1 MRTALALCFLVVT
14 AAFAQEQMKVLER
27 KPLEAL
33 TEAGAWTATGGPE
46 SAVKMVADPE
56 NPQRHALQF
65 SVLTDLQGPPG
76 TKYPAGWPSCS
87 YDIKPPQDWRGF
99 NWITFRIRVDSPAKD
114 RLFPVRFI
122 IHTKAKTSLNKL
134 LPALRPGKWVN
145 ARVRLDKVSDL
156 DQVDFA
162 HFFICEDEYP
172 DKLAMTFTVAD
183 FQLEKSETLD
193 NYLPPRECAAAL
205 YCGEGEQWTLLGPG
219 TPTLPGKLKLTTGA
233 ECPLKS
239 TDSVLWRATNVFT
252 RNHFLG
258 KRPLGQEV
266 AAGATLEV
274 PVEFPVPPQ
283 PGYYLLIANV
293 ARDGQSLCGG
303 RVGAEDFYVRKPGE
317 TMAYTAL
324 CYRLAVA
331 DWLTDR
337 LYGGMMTH
345 GSIVLPHTYDPYD
358 KATYLLWLRS
368 WCTDCGKNTEGLEA
382 GVTGLVFACEALRR
396 SGDQVR
402 LAFADKLLRDTL
414 DYMIRG
420 MQDPDGGV
428 KIVTNELTQNYG
440 DILGEMGWVSA
451 SRDSNQVGE
460 WVRPMARAI
469 LYFRGL
475 KGEEAYVRKLQQA
488 AFAAADFIVRN
499 GTDAVGERSHV
510 LRHYQYPPYTPN
522 APQPLKRTLFHQEG
536 RQCEVYVGRAMA
548 GVSYVAYARAVCG
561 LQVPATWLTA
571 LRETTAWAAERMAP
585 RGGWFDYGCEDIVE
599 GGCHTFLG
607 NQYIG
612 EGTMGHYLLEKTLGH
627 PDQAAAAAAATK
639 LAYHYV
645 TDNCVIRGRK
655 FGVPTEFWVGPYLY
669 WELLEYN
676 TYIERDPTFAE
687 WLQGITDAY
696 VKTGKWQAFTDRGRA
711 TVGRGTDNGSLVT
724 SILGWLG
731 LHYLDEIGKPWTGY
745 ESMGKAG
752 SGR

>member
-1 MRTALALCFLVVT
+1 MRIRFACLALLATAALAQDYT
-14 AAFAQEQMKVLER
+14 KVLDQR
-27 KPLEAL
+27 PLDFL
-33 TEAGAWTATGGPE
+33 TEAGTWTATGGPE
-46 SAVKMVADPE
+46 SAVKMAPDPE
-56 NPQRHALQF
+56 REGKHALQF

-76 TKYPAGWPSCS
+76 AQYPAGWPSCS

-122 IHTKAKTSLNKL
+122 IHTTGKTSLNRL
-134 LPALRPGKWVN
+134 LPPLRPGKWVT
-145 ARVRLDKVSDL
+145 ARVDLSKVASL

-172 DKLAMTFTVAD
+172 DKLAMTFTVAN
-183 FQLEKSETLD
+183 FQLEKSETLAT
-193 NYLPPRECAAAL
+193 YLPPQECTAAL
-205 YCGEGEQWTLLGPG
+205 YCGEGEQWTLLEPG
-219 TPTLPGKLKLTTGA
+219 TVSLPSTLKLKTGA
-233 ECPLKS
+233 ECALAA
-239 TDSVLWRATNVFT
+239 TDILSWRA
-252 RNHFLG
+252 RNLFDGRELKG
-258 KRPLGQEV
+258 TAPLPAAV
-266 AAGATLEV
+266 AAGATGEAPFTV
-274 PVEFPVPPQ
+274 GIAGAT
-283 PGYYLLIANV
+283 PGYYLLTCDVQRA
-293 ARDGQSLCGG
+293 GKSLCGG
-303 RVGAEDFYVRKPGE
+303 RVGAEDFYVKKPGE

-331 DWLTDR
+331 SWLTDR
-337 LYGGMMTH
+337 FYGGLMTH
-345 GSIVLPHTYDPYD
+345 GSIVLPHTYDPFN
-358 KATYLLWLRS
+358 KATYPLWLKA
-368 WCTDCGKNTEGLEA
+368 WCTDSGKNTEGLEA

-396 SGDQVR
+396 AGDKPR

-428 KIVTNELTQNYG
+428 KIVTNELQQHYG

-469 LYFRGL
+469 LYYRNI
-475 KGEEAYVRKLQQA
+475 KGQEAYVRKLQQA

-499 GTDAVGERSHV
+499 GTDAVGECAHV
-510 LRHYQYPPYTPN
+510 LRHYNYPPYTPN
-522 APQPLKRTLFHQEG
+522 QPLPLKRTLFHQEG

-561 LQVPATWLTA
+561 LKVPEAWLTS

-585 RGGWFDYGCEDIVE
+585 KQGWFDWGCEDVVE

-612 EGTMGHYLLEKTLGH
+612 EGAMGHYLLERTLGNQA
-627 PDQAAAAAAATK
+627 QAAAAAAATK

-655 FGVPTEFWVGPYLY
+655 FGIPTEFWVGPYLY

-676 TYIERDPTFAE
+676 TYIERDPTFAT
-687 WLQGITDAY
+687 WMQGITDAY
-696 VKTGKWQAFTDRGRA
+696 VKTGNWQGFTDRA
-711 TVGRGTDNGSLVT
+711 KDTVGRGADNGSLVT
-724 SILGWLG
+724 AILAWLG
-731 LHYLDEIGKPWTGY
+731 LHYQDELGKPWTGY
-745 ESMGKAG
+745 ETMGKG
-752 SGR
+752 